1 MNKKREPKPPL
12 VFLDYLDYDEKG
24 KVISQSLKQAFFC
37 QTPARNSLAERPT
50 LRRSRVRNVAP
61 FA

>member
-24 KVISQSLKQAFFC
+24 KVISQNLK
-37 QTPARNSLAERPT
+37 
-50 LRRSRVRNVAP
+50 
-61 FA
+61 